1 MPPLLQTKLLRV
13 LQEKQVMPIGSHN
26 VINIDVRVIAA
37 TNKNLL
43 KMIREGKFRED
54 LYYRLNVLPIDVP
67 SLRNRKEDIITLM
80 NFFLKNNIRLRQKL

>member
-26 VINIDVRVIAA
+26 VINIDVRVIAT

-80 NFFLKNNIRLRQKL
+80 NFF